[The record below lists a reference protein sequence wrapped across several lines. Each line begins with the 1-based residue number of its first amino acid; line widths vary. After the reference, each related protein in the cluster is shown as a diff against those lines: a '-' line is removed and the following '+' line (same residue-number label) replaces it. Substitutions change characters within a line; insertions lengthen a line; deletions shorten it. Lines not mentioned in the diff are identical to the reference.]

1 MQEFPK
7 CLYQNGDAA
16 AEFTIVADDAQE
28 AAARDAGFAM
38 VGEGADDPADL
49 LAEAEALGI
58 KVDKRWG
65 ADRLA
70 AEIQKAKGE

>member
-7 CLYQNGDAA
+7 CLYQGGDAG
-16 AEFTIVADDAQE
+16 AEFTIVADEDQE

-38 VGEGADDPADL
+38 IGESAEPADL

-65 ADRLA
+65 EDRLA
-70 AEIQKAKGE
+70 AEIAKAKE